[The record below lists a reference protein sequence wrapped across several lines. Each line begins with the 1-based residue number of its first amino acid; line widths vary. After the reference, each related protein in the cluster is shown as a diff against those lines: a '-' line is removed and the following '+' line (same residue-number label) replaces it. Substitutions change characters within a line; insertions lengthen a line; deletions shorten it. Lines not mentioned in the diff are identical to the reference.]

1 MISMRR
7 VSFGRYCGRLLAA
20 VYAAAVIAVGMP
32 AAGWAGTAGARA
44 KTATEKKNKGTSAG
58 TQKQTSGTQKK
69 GAEPRK
75 AASGKGKAK
84 SKSTAKSN
92 STVKNG
98 QPQGKGKGQQNQK
111 AKAAKQS
118 GGPKS
123 SGEARK
129 LQEATQREIQQTKEK
144 LRLNEEQI
152 KTGLSDLSR
161 LSSEIA
167 AGRKN
172 VAGLEK
178 KVAGLN
184 GRIGSLGNEIAK
196 NEAELKLMREE
207 YLKAVKK
214 MRLTKRNQ
222 STLAFIFA
230 SENFNQAM
238 RRIRYMRQFSAWKE
252 RKSADIDGKIEQ
264 LGKEREDLAKA
275 KDAQTVALGQLTK
288 SQAELEANHKKQET
302 LVATLRQN
310 GDALQAHLS
319 AKQQEANR
327 LKETISSLIA
337 QEQAKAEA
345 ERRAREKAEAERK
358 AKAEAERIAR
368 EKAEAERKAAE
379 ERAAAEREAA
389 EKAAAEKALAEKIA
403 AEKALAEKA
412 AAEKAA
418 AEKAA
423 AKALAEKQ
431 AAEKAL
437 AEKAAAEKRA
447 AEKALAEKAAKEKA
461 EAEKAAKEKAEAYRK
476 AQEEKER
483 ADRKFAEAKAK
494 AEEKLRKEQ
503 EKQDKEN
510 FKKGQRTARKKGD
523 RRLKNSV
530 AVKSESKKADPVAVT
545 TPKTVEKTAQPAKTS
560 KADVS
565 FASLR
570 GKLPRP
576 VDGSWRITNHFGR
589 HAMPEMPEIEY
600 DNPGI
605 DAEVAKGSTVKSVC
619 GGKVSGVYK
628 LAGYGTVVIVN
639 HGDYYTVYGNLA
651 STNVSVGTQV
661 GGGHMLGTA
670 GSDPDDPRR
679 GSVHFEVWKGREKQ
693 NPSAWIR

>member
-1 MISMRR
+1 MKRFFEVDNI
-7 VSFGRYCGRLLAA
+7 GRSLAILT
-20 VYAAAVIAVGMP
+20 V
-32 AAGWAGTAGARA
+32 AGAMVAVAPAFDVDRGMA
-44 KTATEKKNKGTSAG
+44 AQTKTATAKKKSAAASG
-58 TQKQTSGTQKK
+58 SQKKASSPKKASPQKNASSPKKTSGSQSQKK
-69 GAEPRK
+69 GTQSQKKTSAT
-75 AASGKGKAK
+75 GK
-84 SKSTAKSN
+84 
-92 STVKNG
+92 
-98 QPQGKGKGQQNQK
+98 
-111 AKAAKQS
+111 KQS
-118 GGPKS
+118 GRSKGKSTQPSGPKS
-123 SGEARK
+123 SAEAK
-129 LQEATQREIQQTKEK
+129 KMQEATQRDIQQTKEK
-144 LRLNEEQI
+144 LRLNEQQI
-152 KTGLSDLSR
+152 KTGLSDLNR

-167 AGRKN
+167 AGRTQ
-172 VAGLEK
+172 VAGLQK

-184 GRIGSLGNEIAK
+184 TQISNLGTEITK
-196 NEAELKLMREE
+196 NEAELKLMRDE

-214 MRLTKRNQ
+214 MRLTKKNQ

-264 LGKEREDLAKA
+264 LGKERENLAKA

-288 SQAELEANHKKQET
+288 SQEALEANHKKQET

-310 GDALQAHLS
+310 GDALQTHLT
-319 AKQQEANR
+319 AKQNEANR
-327 LKETISSLIA
+327 LKETISNLIA

-358 AKAEAERIAR
+358 AKAEAERLAR
-368 EKAEAERKAAE
+368 EKAEAERL
-379 ERAAAEREAA
+379 AA

-403 AEKALAEKA
+403 AEKAAAEKA

-423 AKALAEKQ
+423 EKALKEKL

-437 AEKAAAEKRA
+437 AEKSAAEKAAAEKEV
-447 AEKALAEKAAKEKA
+447 AEKAK
-461 EAEKAAKEKAEAYRK
+461 AYRK
-476 AQEEKER
+476 AQEDKEK

-494 AEEKLRKEQ
+494 ADEKARKEQ
-503 EKQDKEN
+503 EKLDK
-510 FKKGQRTARKKGD
+510 KKFEDSQRTARRKGD

-530 AVKSESKKADPVAVT
+530 EVKEAAKAADPVAVA
-545 TPKTVEKTAQPAKTS
+545 TPKTVEKNAVKETVS
-560 KADVS
+560 KVN

-570 GKLPRP
+570 GSLPRP
-576 VDGSWRITNHFGR
+576 VDGSWRITNQFGR
-589 HAMPEMPEIEY
+589 HAMPEMPEIQY

-605 DAEVAKGSTVKSVC
+605 DAEVAKGATVKSVC

-628 LAGYGTVVIVN
+628 LSGYGNVVIVN
-639 HGDYYTVYGNLA
+639 HGDYYTVYGNLG

-661 GGGHMLGTA
+661 GSGTALGTA

-693 NPSAWIR
+693 NPSAWLR